1 MYKIN
6 EVFYTLQ
13 GEGAHS
19 GIPAV
24 FVRFSGCNLRC
35 PWCDT
40 EFTSFTPMTAD
51 EIVSTAL
58 SLYEADT
65 QGRRRMMVLTGGEP
79 SLQVDD
85 ALIAALHAAGFYICI
100 ETNGTRPLPAGI
112 DWITCSP
119 KITNYQTVS
128 PQNGMEK
135 CLDLALRTEGIV
147 GNVVPT
153 IDHLD
158 GRGTNYQLPI
168 TNSHPLALRKVN
180 EVKVVFTGDY
190 DPNIWREHLEAE
202 HWLLQP
208 LRYTGEWLLQSNVD
222 EWEDDRNDNL
232 ADTVQYILAHPFW
245 RLSVQL
251 HKIVGL
257 R

>member
-1 MYKIN
+1 MRNYKVN
-6 EVFYTLQ
+6 EIFYTLQ

-40 EFTSFTPMTAD
+40 EFAD
-51 EIVSTAL
+51 YTEMSAEQIVDEAKE
-58 SLYEADT
+58 LYDVPNE
-65 QGRRRMMVLTGGEP
+65 RRKMVVLTGGEP
-79 SLQVDD
+79 SLQVDK
-85 ALIAALHAAGFYICI
+85 ALVDALHAAGFYVCI
-100 ETNGTRPLPAGI
+100 ETNGTRALPDGI

-119 KITNYQTVS
+119 KTCESPETLSHAVS
-128 PQNGMEK
+128 
-135 CLDLALRTEGIV
+135 R
-147 GNVVPT
+147 
-153 IDHLD
+153 
-158 GRGTNYQLPI
+158 
-168 TNSHPLALRKVN
+168 LALRKVN
-180 EVKVVFTGDY
+180 EVKVVYTGDY
-190 DPNIWREHLEAE
+190 NPDIWRAQLEAE

-208 LRYTGEWLLQSNVD
+208 LRFTGEWLIEHAVD

-232 ADTVQYILAHPFW
+232 DDTVRYILSHPFW